1 MFMYACSAQGL
12 DQGLAILFVSKHN
25 FDYRRRKN
33 MGGDFIDIDYNVHTV
48 ACSDELKFK
57 ELKQK

>member
-1 MFMYACSAQGL
+1 
-12 DQGLAILFVSKHN
+12 
-25 FDYRRRKN
+25 